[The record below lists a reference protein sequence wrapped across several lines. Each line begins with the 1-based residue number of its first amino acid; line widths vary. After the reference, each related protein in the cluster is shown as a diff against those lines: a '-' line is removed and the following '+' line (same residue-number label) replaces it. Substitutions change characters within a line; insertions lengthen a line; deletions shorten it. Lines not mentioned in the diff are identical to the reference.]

1 MASTSS
7 SRRSAKQAGVQVR
20 AYLASLSPSA
30 RRILRQLRA
39 AIRSAAP
46 GAEEAF
52 SYGIPAFRLK
62 GQLFVGYAA
71 WKSHCSI
78 YPITPVVRRAAGLKG
93 YDTSKGTLR
102 LPLTEPLPVTLVK
115 RLVKERIAGLRT
127 KGRA

>member
-1 MASTSS
+1 MESSSS

-30 RRILRQLRA
+30 RRILQQLLA

-52 SYGIPAFRLK
+52 SYGIPAFRFK
-62 GQLFVGYAA
+62 GQFFVGYAA

-78 YPITPVVRRAAGLKG
+78 YPITPAVRRAAGLKG
-93 YDTSKGTLR
+93 YYTSKGTLR